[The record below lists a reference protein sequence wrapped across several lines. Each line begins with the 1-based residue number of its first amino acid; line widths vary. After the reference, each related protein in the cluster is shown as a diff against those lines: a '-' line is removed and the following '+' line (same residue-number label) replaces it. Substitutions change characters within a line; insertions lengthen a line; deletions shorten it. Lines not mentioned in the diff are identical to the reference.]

1 MAELAYYYFTNDS
14 DYEVSAF
21 TADAGYV
28 EEDHLFGLPM
38 VKYHELENS
47 FPPSEYDIFIALSY
61 SKLNDLRKN
70 RYLDAKERGYTLASY
85 ISSKATILNDG
96 AIGDNCFIL
105 EDNTN
110 FSKENF
116 DDVSWK
122 TLNVPHDWSFEKGV
136 RKGGDQG
143 QGGGYHDGGIG
154 WYRKYFDIKKES
166 LSKIT
171 YINFDG
177 VYMNSEVWI
186 NGNYLGKRPYGYI
199 SFRYDISKYLKEGK
213 NTIAVRVD
221 NALEPSAR
229 WYHPCGIYAPVKLIE
244 VNKTHIQPNSIF
256 IKTPS
261 IDKNKAT
268 VSIDALINGD
278 FKRRMQRN

>member
-1 MAELAYYYFTNDS
+1 MYKKLIIFGVGDMAELAYYYFTNDS

-105 EDNTN
+105 EDNT
-110 FSKENF
+110 
-116 DDVSWK
+116 
-122 TLNVPHDWSFEKGV
+122 
-136 RKGGDQG
+136 
-143 QGGGYHDGGIG
+143 
-154 WYRKYFDIKKES
+154 
-166 LSKIT
+166 
-171 YINFDG
+171 
-177 VYMNSEVWI
+177 
-186 NGNYLGKRPYGYI
+186 
-199 SFRYDISKYLKEGK
+199 
-213 NTIAVRVD
+213 
-221 NALEPSAR
+221 
-229 WYHPCGIYAPVKLIE
+229 
-244 VNKTHIQPNSIF
+244 IQPFVKIGNNVTLWSGNHIGHHSTISDHAFLASHVVVSGGVEIGEQSF
-256 IKTPS
+256 IGV
-261 IDKNKAT
+261 NAT
-268 VSIDALINGD
+268 LRDHIKVGRKCVIGAGVLLLSSAGD
-278 FKRRMQRN
+278 DSLFIGSATEKSKRSTAQLRRI